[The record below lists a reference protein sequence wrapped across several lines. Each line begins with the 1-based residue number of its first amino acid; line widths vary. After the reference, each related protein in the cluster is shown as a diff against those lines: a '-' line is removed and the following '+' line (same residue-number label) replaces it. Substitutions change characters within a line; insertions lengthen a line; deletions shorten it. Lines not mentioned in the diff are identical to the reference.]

1 MRGTIKIGAK
11 DVEMLANAASPYL
24 YNQLFHEDFLQ
35 IIQQPQPAP
44 NTFEKMGF
52 IMACQAGMGIEDLFK
67 GLKIEDFYK
76 WLMQFEPMDIL
87 TATKDIAELYTGQE
101 VQLSSPKPKD
111 A

>member
-1 MRGTIKIGAK
+1 MRGTIKIGTN

-35 IIQQPQPAP
+35 ILQNNPQA
-44 NTFEKMGF
+44 NVFEKMGYV
-52 IMACQAGMGIEDLFK
+52 MAMQASMSIEELFR

-76 WLMQFEPMDIL
+76 WLSGFEPMAIL
-87 TATKDIAELYTGQE
+87 NASKDIAELYAGQE
-101 VQLSSPKPKD
+101 VQLSSPKAKD

>member
-35 IIQQPQPAP
+35 ILQNNPAA
-44 NTFEKMGF
+44 NVFEKMGYV
-52 IMACQAGMGIEDLFK
+52 MYCQANKPIEELFR
-67 GLKIEDFYK
+67 GLKVDDFYK
-76 WLMQFEPMDIL
+76 WLSKFEPMEIL
-87 TATKDIAELYTGQE
+87 NASKEIAELYAGQE
-101 VQLSSPKPKD
+101 VQLSSPKTKD